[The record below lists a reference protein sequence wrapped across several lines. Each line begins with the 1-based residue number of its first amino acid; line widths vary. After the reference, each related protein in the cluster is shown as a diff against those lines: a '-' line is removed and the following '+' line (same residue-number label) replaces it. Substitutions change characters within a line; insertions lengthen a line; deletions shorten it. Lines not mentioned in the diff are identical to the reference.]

1 MNDLKRVVISSTKKN
16 GRIVAQQVVYKSKGF
31 SRTKHERVRERNGK
45 LNIVEETRSNYE
57 TKETPWT

>member
-1 MNDLKRVVISSTKKN
+1 M
-16 GRIVAQQVVYKSKGF
+16 AQQVVYKSKGF

-57 TKETPWT
+57 TKETP